1 MQIIALP
8 FLQLPYGIVE
18 RGPQRKERE
27 MKGKKIKKEKK
38 KEKGVCVCVR
48 NETTSR

>member
-8 FLQLPYGIVE
+8 FLQLPYGIVK
-18 RGPQRKERE
+18 RGPQKKERE
-27 MKGKKIKKEKK
+27 MKKKRKK
-38 KEKGVCVCVR
+38 KGEGGR